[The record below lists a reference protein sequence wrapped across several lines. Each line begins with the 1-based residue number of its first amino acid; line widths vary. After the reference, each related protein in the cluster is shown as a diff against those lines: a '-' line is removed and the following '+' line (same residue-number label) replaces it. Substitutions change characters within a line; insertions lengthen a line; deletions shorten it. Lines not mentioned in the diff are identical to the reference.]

1 MDMATDFILAMASD
15 EPAPARKFPTFAERE
30 AAARNRV
37 TRTPV
42 DFASV
47 PPSQWAMHDRLLN
60 WARWCHGAT
69 GERQRIVT
77 SPMFG
82 LYRSSEVRREYGSET
97 NIPIDH
103 KDATRIHVGVAAL
116 PDKHRRALHWCYL
129 HPKRATDMARELGL
143 SLEGM
148 AQIIRDARTMLVNRK
163 V

>member
-1 MDMATDFILAMASD
+1 MDMATDFILAMTSD
-15 EPAPARKFPTFAERE
+15 EPARKFPTFAERE

-60 WARWCHGAT
+60 WAKWARGSARFDRMP
-69 GERQRIVT
+69 G
-77 SPMFG
+77 SPMFN
-82 LYRSSEVRREYGSET
+82 LYRSSNARREYGVTET
-97 NIPIDH
+97 SVPIDH
-103 KDATRIHVGVAAL
+103 KDATRIQVGVTAL
-116 PDKHRRALHWCYL
+116 PDKHRRAIHWSYL
-129 HPKRATDMARELGL
+129 HPKKASDMARELGL

-148 AQIIRDARTMLVNRK
+148 AQIIKDARQFLINRK